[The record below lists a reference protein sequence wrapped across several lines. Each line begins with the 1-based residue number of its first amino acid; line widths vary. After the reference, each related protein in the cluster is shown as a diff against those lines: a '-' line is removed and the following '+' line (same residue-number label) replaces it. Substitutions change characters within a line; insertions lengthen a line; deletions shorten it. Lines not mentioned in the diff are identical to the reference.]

1 MFSESRSESAF
12 LLYVKSLHS
21 RKKKKKKGPGG
32 RGQHNLTTQKTAA
45 KTDIYLALL
54 QHERSP

>member
-21 RKKKKKKGPGG
+21 RKKKKKKALGVGD
-32 RGQHNLTTQKTAA
+32 NTTSQPK
-45 KTDIYLALL
+45 KRLL
-54 QHERSP
+54 KQTFT